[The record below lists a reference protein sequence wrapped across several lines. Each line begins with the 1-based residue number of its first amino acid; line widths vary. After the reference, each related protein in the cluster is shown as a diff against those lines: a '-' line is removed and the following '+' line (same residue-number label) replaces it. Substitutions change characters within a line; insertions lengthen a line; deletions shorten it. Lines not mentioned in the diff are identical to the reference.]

1 MAQDSESDTDTTNA
15 KADKGGNGNRWL
27 GIAGMAVSL
36 AILGFSVYVVAQV
49 LARLDF
55 GQVATAIH
63 ATSWTHIALA
73 LAFGCGSYLALTFY
87 DFIGLKQLREPVPY
101 RTAAMGSFCAYS
113 MSFTLG
119 FPLLTG
125 SAARYAIYSRVGVSA
140 GNVARLVMLC
150 SLQFWLGMNV
160 LVGLALV
167 LRAPQ
172 LAELDKLAVGINMA
186 LGWAV
191 LGAVALWCLYVGSGA
206 RRLHIKN
213 VALELPGLKLTLAQI
228 VVSCCDLLCAG
239 SALYMLLPAGHGL
252 DFITYIAV
260 YVFAV
265 TAGAASNVPGGIG
278 PFEATFLKAVPGV
291 SAEALLAG
299 LLLFR
304 VVYYFGPFVI
314 GLLIFGAHEVRA
326 RLRLSGST

>member
-1 MAQDSESDTDTTNA
+1 MAKDTNTTDA
-15 KADKGGNGNRWL
+15 EADKGGNGNRWL

-36 AILGFSVYVVAQV
+36 AILAFSVYVVAQV
-49 LARLDF
+49 VAHLDF
-55 GQVATAIH
+55 GQVAAAVTA
-63 ATSWTHIALA
+63 TPLNHIAWA
-73 LAFGCGSYLALTFY
+73 IAFGCGSYFALTFY
-87 DFIGLKQLREPVPY
+87 DFIALKQLREPVPY
-101 RTAAMGSFCAYS
+101 RTAAVASFSAYS

-125 SAARYAIYSRVGVSA
+125 SAARYAIYSRAGVSA

-160 LVGLALV
+160 LVGVSLL

-172 LAELDKLAVGINMA
+172 LAEFDKLAVSINLA
-186 LGWAV
+186 LGVAV
-191 LGAVALWCLYVGSGA
+191 LAAVLLWCLYVGSGT
-206 RRLHIKN
+206 RKLRIKK

-228 VVSCCDLLCAG
+228 LVSCCDLLCAG
-239 SALYMLLPAGHGL
+239 SALYVLLPQGHGL
-252 DFITYIAV
+252 DFLTYIAV

-265 TAGAASNVPGGIG
+265 TVGAASNVPGGIG
-278 PFEATFLKAVPGV
+278 PFEATFLKALPGV

-304 VVYYFGPFVI
+304 LVYYLGPFAI
-314 GLLIFGAHEVRA
+314 GLLVFLGHELRV
-326 RLRLSGST
+326 RLRRAGSSSH

>member
-1 MAQDSESDTDTTNA
+1 MAKDTDSIDA
-15 KADKGGNGNRWL
+15 KAGKGGNGNRWL

-36 AILGFSVYVVAQV
+36 AILAFSVYVVAQV

-55 GQVATAIH
+55 GQVAAAIS
-63 ATSWTHIALA
+63 ATPINHIAWA
-73 LAFGCGSYLALTFY
+73 IAFGCGSYLALTFY

-101 RTAAMGSFCAYS
+101 RTAAVASFSAYS

-125 SAARYAIYSRVGVSA
+125 SAARYAIYSRAGVSA

-172 LAELDKLAVGINMA
+172 LAELDKLAVWMNQAFGF
-186 LGWAV
+186 AV
-191 LGAVALWCLYVGSGA
+191 LAAVVLWCVYVGS
-206 RRLHIKN
+206 RERQLRIRD
-213 VALELPGLKLTLAQI
+213 VALKLPGLKLTLAQI

-239 SALYMLLPAGHGL
+239 SALYVLLPAGHGL

-278 PFEATFLKAVPGV
+278 PFEATFLKATPGV

-304 VVYYFGPFVI
+304 VVYYLGPFVI
-314 GLLIFGAHEVRA
+314 GLLVFGGHEIRV
-326 RLRLSGST
+326 RLRRSS